1 MTTGQWQD
9 SPLAP
14 QARSRMKAW
23 DLTEPVL
30 LATTRMGM
38 VLQVRCPDGAGAVLK
53 CLSRTGRREEGTA
66 AAALAAFDGFGAVRV
81 LQSAGDAL
89 LMEYCTGEPLHEAP
103 EGETDAAAL
112 PVIRDVVKRLHRRTA
127 PPPQGIPALAS
138 RCRALSRGLGI
149 ARDTRTRALLA
160 RAMRLADE
168 LLEDPGEPQLLH
180 GDLHHENILRT
191 RRGGS
196 DIWLAIDPQPM
207 LGDAAYEVANIFGNP
222 LGQTKLVLD
231 PARPARLADRF
242 SGDLGLERT
251 RVLRWAFV
259 HSCISAAW
267 SLEVGDDPS
276 LRLAIADT
284 VAAHL

>member
-1 MTTGQWQD
+1 MT
-9 SPLAP
+9 
-14 QARSRMKAW
+14 AW
-23 DLTEPVL
+23 GLTEPVL
-30 LATTRMGM
+30 LAATRMGM
-38 VLQVRCPDGAGAVLK
+38 VLRVRCPDGAGVVLK
-53 CLSRTGRREEGTA
+53 CLSETGRREEGAA
-66 AAALAAFDGFGAVRV
+66 AAALTAFDGFGAVRV
-81 LQSAGDAL
+81 LRSADDAL
-89 LMEYCTGEPLHEAP
+89 LMEYCTGGPLHEAS
-103 EGETDAAAL
+103 EGQTDASAL
-112 PVIRDVVKRLHRRTA
+112 PVICDVVKRLHRQTA
-127 PPPQGIPALAS
+127 PPPEGIPALAR

-149 ARDTRTRALLA
+149 ADDARTRALLA
-160 RAMRLADE
+160 KAMRLVDD
-168 LLEDPGEPQLLH
+168 LLEDPREPQLLH

-231 PARPARLADRF
+231 PARPARLADCF
-242 SGDLGLERT
+242 SGELGLDRT

-267 SLEVGDDPS
+267 SLEVGDDPT

-284 VAAHL
+284 IAGHL